1 MSLVTRSDSPQE
13 NGGHVRTITLNVPEK
28 LNALNWPLL
37 EELATAINATAA
49 DPDVRALV
57 VTGAGRAFCSGADLQ
72 SLFGDRTRPIEVLK
86 ENLLRVYGSFLGIR
100 DLSIPTIAAV
110 HGPAVGAGMNIALA
124 CDVIVAGP
132 DATFGPTFAKIG
144 LHPGGGCTWMLTQ
157 RIGSA
162 NTAAA
167 LYSGDIIDAAT
178 ALRLGIAQELHDDP
192 HLRAHEL
199 ATLYGSRDPALMADI
214 KHSVR
219 VAATADLASS
229 LDVEAEAQARSLK
242 SDTFEDFARKFG

>member
-1 MSLVTRSDSPQE
+1 MTLVALTSDGP
-13 NGGHVRTITLNVPEK
+13 VRTITLNVPDK
-28 LNALNWPLL
+28 LNALSWPLL
-37 EELATAINATAA
+37 EQLAAAIDTVAA
-49 DPDVRALV
+49 DTDARSLV

-86 ENLLRVYGSFLGIR
+86 DVLLKVYGSFLGIR
-100 DLSIPTIAAV
+100 DLVIPTIAAV

-132 DATFGPTFAKIG
+132 DATFGPTFSRIG

-167 LYSGDIIDAAT
+167 LYSGDVIDASE
-178 ALRLGIAQELHDDP
+178 ALRLGIAQVSHDDP
-192 HLRAHEL
+192 HARAHQL
-199 ATLYGSRDPALMADI
+199 AGLYASREPALMADI
-214 KHSVR
+214 KRSLR
-219 VAATADLASS
+219 VASTSDLTTS
-229 LDVEAEAQARSLK
+229 LDVEAEAQARSLQ
-242 SDTFEDFARKFG
+242 SEAFEAFASRFK

>member
-1 MSLVTRSDSPQE
+1 MALVTLSTD
-13 NGGHVRTITLNVPEK
+13 GHVRTITLNVPDK
-28 LNALNWPLL
+28 LNALSWPLL
-37 EELATAINATAA
+37 EELAATIESTAA

-72 SLFGDRTRPIEVLK
+72 SLFGDRTRPVDVLK

-124 CDVIVAGP
+124 CDVIVVGP
-132 DATFGPTFAKIG
+132 DATFGPTFSRIG

-167 LYSGDIIDAAT
+167 LYAGDLIDAPAS
-178 ALRLGIAQELHDDP
+178 LRLGIAQELHDDP
-192 HLRAHEL
+192 HARSVEL
-199 ATLYGSRDPALMADI
+199 ATLYAAREPALMADI
-214 KHSVR
+214 KRSVR
-219 VAATADLASS
+219 VAATADLAVS
-229 LDVEAEAQARSLK
+229 LDLEAEAQARSLQ
-242 SDTFEDFARKFG
+242 SEAFEAFARRFS